1 MASCTDI
8 VADVTTP
15 PKPNRPSLFRT
26 IDDNARR
33 KGRRAAAADE
43 GISVGKC
50 GLLEIDGEVEVGET
64 SGGPDSPP
72 ATPPGSPVDFADDVV
87 DNGHDNENDVPVGQT
102 VVVFDWDDTL
112 LATTVLTR
120 QYCFDVD
127 DETQRLPSWLKTQLE
142 QLQDAC
148 IAAVEA
154 AQECCDCVI
163 LLTNAGGGWVEQ
175 SGKRFMPR
183 VTKRLK
189 ELGIQ
194 ILSAQAEYG
203 ELYPGEPAEWKKAAF
218 TKNLEGRLINLI
230 SIGDS
235 IFERFAAQHAASID
249 DTQIEHVKTVK
260 FIDSPTLAELCTE
273 LQVLQGS
280 MAGICE
286 LKSSADWDLTLVSN
300 GAGPC
305 PSKTVMSQLD

>member
-50 GLLEIDGEVEVGET
+50 GLLEIDGEVEVDVT

-230 SIGDS
+230 SIGVS
-235 IFERFAAQHAASID
+235 TFERFAARHATIID
-249 DTQIEHVKTVK
+249 DTHIERVKTVE
-260 FIDSPTLAELCTE
+260 FIDSPTLV
-273 LQVLQGS
+273 VLRTGLHVVQRS

-286 LKSSADWDLTLVSN
+286 LKPSAGWDLTLVRGHACRN
-300 GAGPC
+300 R
-305 PSKTVMSQLD
+305 

>member
-15 PKPNRPSLFRT
+15 PKPNRLSLFRT

-50 GLLEIDGEVEVGET
+50 GLLEMDGDDEIDET
-64 SGGPDSPP
+64 SGGPNSPP
-72 ATPPGSPVDFADDVV
+72 ATPPGSPVDFGDDVV
-87 DNGHDNENDVPVGQT
+87 DNGHDNVPVGQT

-120 QYCFDVD
+120 QYCLDVD

-194 ILSAQAEYG
+194 ILSAQAKYG

-218 TKNLEGRLINLI
+218 TKNLEGSFINLI

-249 DTQIEHVKTVK
+249 ATHIEYVKTVK
-260 FIDSPTLAELCTE
+260 FIDSPTIEELVTE

-280 MAGICE
+280 IAGICE
-286 LKSSADWDLTLVSN
+286 MKTSEDWDLTL
-300 GAGPC
+300 C
-305 PSKTVMSQLD
+305 PSKSGMSQSDGSAMGNDT